1 MRARGVIG
9 KILLLKE
16 FSMKLLRQIAVGIL
30 ILLVFSGCIPIFV
43 TPDGR
48 VVSVDTNLNNVVTV
62 FEPSRGQGATY
73 RQGEAIAFN
82 VYALQDGYLTLTAL
96 EPNGDVYVFSRN
108 IFIRGGESVF
118 LAGPDS
124 RHTFGIETDAP
135 RGIHRV
141 RASFTSNSTD
151 VNIVTYSNVIG
162 DDGWTQSIRADISP
176 YSVRDV
182 VETSFFV
189 Q

>member
-1 MRARGVIG
+1 M
-9 KILLLKE
+9 KIKRMLLGGLLL
-16 FSMKLLRQIAVGIL
+16 LAL
-30 ILLVFSGCIPIFV
+30 SGCIPIFV
-43 TPDGR
+43 TSDGR
-48 VVSVDTNLNNVVTV
+48 VVGVADLSDVVTV
-62 FEPSRGQGATY
+62 FEPSRGQGASY

-96 EPNGDVYVFSRN
+96 EPDGSVYVFSRN
-108 IFIRGGESVF
+108 IFIRGRENVF

-124 RHTFGIETDAP
+124 RHTFGIELDAP

-141 RASFTSNSTD
+141 RASFTSSPTD
-151 VNIVTYSNVIG
+151 VSIVTYSNVIG

-176 YSVRDV
+176 YNLRDV